1 MAIKDLHVLPK
12 VRDSLSYLYVE
23 HCRIDQD
30 DKAIALHDADG
41 KTLVPC
47 ASLTM
52 LLVGPGTSMTHA
64 AIKTLAENGCLVFH
78 HHTLSFC

>member
-41 KTLVPC
+41 KTLGTVREFDHVTC
-47 ASLTM
+47 WTRDINDACRDQNVGGKRLSG
-52 LLVGPGTSMTHA
+52 LVDG
-64 AIKTLAENGCLVFH
+64 
-78 HHTLSFC
+78 

>member
-12 VRDSLSYLYVE
+12 VRDSFSYLYVE
-23 HCRIDQD
+23 HCRIDQE

-47 ASLTM
+47 ASLT
-52 LLVGPGTSMTHA
+52 LLLAGPGTSVTHA
-64 AIKTLAENGCLVFH
+64 AISTTANLH
-78 HHTLSFC
+78 SS